1 MLDVPAFRRFSI
13 CAFVAFS
20 PAILA
25 YGRVLG
31 SSWQALKQSSQKI
44 AQGEASPFHNHKP
57 SPKQQ
62 AIAQIVNINLAVMP
76 FVALNTV
83 ISLLA
88 LSIYPDLFSHSQR
101 VIDLPEYRI
110 QSSIMEEGGI
120 LGFALIE
127 LFAYIPA
134 EGIRV
139 PMVNMVLLFL
149 LMNVALIG
157 FLFVYE
163 VARILF
169 LDVQDVSGKGGI
181 KLADSRLLRAE
192 RSQQAKV
199 LNFCFTG
206 FAGQS
211 MLLLALAM
219 ITFWDSSFLPQ
230 GDACGAWEN
239 NICSVL
245 QKDSLEEL
253 TWMLSSGGQVAFVVI
268 WARSR
273 KIGSKLEDISFDA
286 SVGENRAKMAQL
298 EDVIYLKQK
307 AIRKLVTEDSWDKA
321 LKRIDTVMQGHG
333 EQLEGLDLVRKTD
346 AMMEIY
352 AAMGRWDDAE
362 NNAVSIL
369 ALRGGREA
377 QIAKLILTAASL
389 SQRDLPEAK
398 PRLEMLPE
406 DDIEA
411 ARLQW
416 FATILQPKK
425 RKLTD
430 RESALLSVDPLTK
443 RNTDLI
449 RRFKNSIATTDLS
462 YRDSPADRMILL
474 GDIAR
479 LRLQQD
485 SETALNKLERYI
497 KKNKLENWMHGQ
509 VTCALLHLD
518 QGRVNTATK
527 IAEELGKNKSR
538 HPHLRS
544 LLRHLDSLGQTLA
557 ASSEPT
563 GIEWLRDSGLDWVN
577 AWPYRH
583 TVAPAPAFM
592 TKDLQKHAWKAN
604 GWIAHST
611 ENSLGQ
617 AIKKGNNGWKM
628 LAKFKSENDLPACLY
643 THLTGVIVTIG
654 GMPVDLGLPGDI
666 DLTTLEKI
674 GMI

>member
-1 MLDVPAFRRFSI
+1 M
-13 CAFVAFS
+13 
-20 PAILA
+20 
-25 YGRVLG
+25 
-31 SSWQALKQSSQKI
+31 
-44 AQGEASPFHNHKP
+44 
-57 SPKQQ
+57 
-62 AIAQIVNINLAVMP
+62 
-76 FVALNTV
+76 
-83 ISLLA
+83 
-88 LSIYPDLFSHSQR
+88 
-101 VIDLPEYRI
+101 
-110 QSSIMEEGGI
+110 
-120 LGFALIE
+120 
-127 LFAYIPA
+127 
-134 EGIRV
+134 
-139 PMVNMVLLFL
+139 
-149 LMNVALIG
+149 
-157 FLFVYE
+157 
-163 VARILF
+163 
-169 LDVQDVSGKGGI
+169 
-181 KLADSRLLRAE
+181 
-192 RSQQAKV
+192 
-199 LNFCFTG
+199 
-206 FAGQS
+206 
-211 MLLLALAM
+211 
-219 ITFWDSSFLPQ
+219 SSFGL
-230 GDACGAWEN
+230 
-239 NICSVL
+239 V
-245 QKDSLEEL
+245 K
-253 TWMLSSGGQVAFVVI
+253 
-268 WARSR
+268 R

-377 QIAKLILTAASL
+377 HIAKLILAAASL

-425 RKLTD
+425 RRLTD

-449 RRFKNSIATTDLS
+449 TRFKNSIATTDLS

-485 SETALNKLERYI
+485 SETALNLLERYI

-518 QGRVNTATK
+518 EGRVNTATK

-611 ENSLGQ
+611 ENSLDQ

-628 LAKFKSENDLPACLY
+628 LAKIKSENDLPACLY

-666 DLTTLEKI
+666 DLATLEKI